1 MVNFWI
7 IGILAVLV
15 VFILFKTNNLRTRI
29 AFIFILLGVSF
40 LLLTGYLLF
49 SGKEVNLTTIGGV
62 SSAAKTYV
70 SWLGNA
76 GSNVIKISSYVF
88 KQDWKGDII
97 INNSSG

>member
-15 VFILFKTNNLRTRI
+15 VFLLFRWNNARTKL
-29 AFIFILLGVSF
+29 AFLFILLGVSF
-40 LLLTGYLLF
+40 LLLTGYLIF
-49 SGKEVNLTTIGGV
+49 SGKEVNLTTIGGI